1 MIELPEVDI
10 EPLLTGGSGT
20 GKVAAAIHQA
30 CRDLGFFYVTGHD
43 VEEDLR
49 SRLDSSAR
57 QFFALPEAEKAEIAM
72 SHGGRAWRGWFPVG
86 AELTSGVPDTKE
98 GLYFGAE
105 LDHDHPRVSAG
116 VPLHGANLFP
126 RRPVVLRTA
135 VMDYL
140 KAMTLLGQS
149 VLSGMAL
156 ALGLGESWFSDNLTA
171 DPLILFRIFRYPPL
185 GQPPTE
191 DSPAAQS
198 PAAQSP
204 AAQSPAA
211 QSPAVRVGDD
221 DHGGQWSV
229 GEHTDYGLLTLLAQD
244 DSGGLQVE
252 TSRGWIDVP
261 PRRGTFVCNL
271 GDMLER
277 LTGGV
282 YKSTPHRV
290 RNVGTSDRL
299 SFPFFLDPSW
309 DANVDRLPFTVRP
322 DDTASIERW
331 DHTSVHEHSGTYG
344 EYILKKVGRVFPDL
358 SAGII
363 STS

>member
-1 MIELPEVDI
+1 MIGLPEVDI
-10 EPLLTGGSGT
+10 APLLTGGQGT
-20 GKVAAAIHQA
+20 DAVAGAIHKA
-30 CRDLGFFYVTGHD
+30 CRELGFFYVTGHGVD
-43 VEEDLR
+43 EELQ
-49 SRLDSSAR
+49 SRLDSVAR
-57 QFFALPEAEKAEIAM
+57 RFFALPDAEKSEIAM
-72 SHGGRAWRGWFPVG
+72 SLGGRAWRGWFPVG

-105 LDHDHPRVSAG
+105 LDDDHPLVRAG

-126 RRPVVLRTA
+126 RHPLELRTA
-135 VMDYL
+135 VLDYMN
-140 KAMTLLGQS
+140 AMTHLGQS
-149 VLSGMAL
+149 VLCAMAL
-156 ALGLGESWFSDNLTA
+156 ALGLGQSWFSENLTS

-185 GQPPTE
+185 GR
-191 DSPAAQS
+191 SAADN
-198 PAAQSP
+198 
-204 AAQSPAA
+204 
-211 QSPAVRVGDD
+211 PAVGKVGGD
-221 DHGGQWSV
+221 DHGGEWSV

-252 TSRGWIDVP
+252 TSQGWIDVP
-261 PRRGTFVCNL
+261 PRPGTFVCNL

-290 RNVGTSDRL
+290 RNTSTSDRL

-309 DANVDRLPFTVRP
+309 YANVDRLPFTKRP
-322 DDTASIERW
+322 DDATSAERW

-358 SAGII
+358 SAGVV
-363 STS
+363 SNG